1 MIYYQQHDSLG
12 CGAACLAMVFSHY
25 GKSFPVTYLR
35 NSIGTDARG
44 VSFKG
49 LFDVCKKNNFKVV
62 GVKGKP
68 DKFSIAIPC
77 IAHLDFFIGNKHVEH
92 YVVVKKAL
100 KGRVEVWDPNPN
112 EGRTLM
118 SYDSFKEKWSGKL
131 LLIVPDN
138 RFKASKKREKSALIQ
153 LCSVVTE
160 HRRLVFFA
168 FLSSLLVLILGLIV
182 SFFQKYIFDEVLFAK
197 AVFSLNSLF
206 VGILVVKVCISLLD
220 FIRSLIVNH
229 LAYKIDMQLDFSF
242 VKKLFDIPLSFY
254 ESRKTGD
261 IISRLS
267 DLKDIR
273 RVLSSV
279 VLSVLTDGFIVLL
292 VFPVLLISNYRVLI
306 LSIVNSILI
315 SAISIV
321 CMSVYKRKH
330 KDLKK
335 INSEISAYIVNMITG
350 IKTIKSLN
358 VEDFFLSEY
367 EKKRISFVESS
378 WSVDAFSNK
387 QGVLTNIV
395 NSLSDCLILWFGCY
409 SILSSSMTFG
419 SMFFLISLSGF
430 LSSPLIRLA
439 SIQSEIQQVVV
450 EAERVY
456 EILCTGQ
463 EIEDNL
469 AKMKIKGKIEFDKV
483 CFHYG
488 SRPNIINNLSFVIES
503 GTSVGIVG
511 FSGCGKSTILNLIL
525 KLLTPNSG
533 RIFVDGK
540 NLSYLDGKMLRQQIG
555 YVSQNVFLFPDTFF
569 NNITMG
575 DDRFS
580 LADVMQASKL
590 VGIHEYIES
599 VPDGYFAKI
608 DEDGGN
614 LSGGER
620 QRIAIARAVIKDSP
634 VVIFDEVTNSL
645 DLSNE
650 NKVQELIH
658 SLRDNGKTVIIVS
671 HKHSII
677 ESCDNV
683 LFIEN
688 GFSSAYGR
696 HKDLLEKN
704 YAYQTYWRSKN
715 ESC

>member
-1 MIYYQQHDSLG
+1 M
-12 CGAACLAMVFSHY
+12 
-25 GKSFPVTYLR
+25 
-35 NSIGTDARG
+35 
-44 VSFKG
+44 
-49 LFDVCKKNNFKVV
+49 
-62 GVKGKP
+62 
-68 DKFSIAIPC
+68 
-77 IAHLDFFIGNKHVEH
+77 
-92 YVVVKKAL
+92 
-100 KGRVEVWDPNPN
+100 
-112 EGRTLM
+112 
-118 SYDSFKEKWSGKL
+118 
-131 LLIVPDN
+131 
-138 RFKASKKREKSALIQ
+138 
-153 LCSVVTE
+153 
-160 HRRLVFFA
+160 
-168 FLSSLLVLILGLIV
+168 
-182 SFFQKYIFDEVLFAK
+182 FAK

-330 KDLKK
+330 KELKK

-715 ESC
+715 ESCKI